1 MAKANHPDLS
11 SNMKKNLLTLPALL
25 IALFSA
31 PTVHALDVKGD
42 ALTGSHKN
50 ALCVGCH
57 GIKGF
62 HTAFPAT
69 YQVPKLSGQGA
80 GYMSAALH
88 AYKSGERKHPSMRTL
103 ASSLSDQD
111 IADLAAYYESTGTGA
126 TLPPRVEAAPA
137 KAAELVDK
145 GACASCHGENFSKPI
160 NPAYPRIAGQHS
172 DYLFIALKSYKT
184 SDKPFMGRGNA
195 IMAGVTKQ
203 FSNAE
208 LKVLA
213 EYVGGL
219 PSELQTLQPVR
230 FK

>member
-1 MAKANHPDLS
+1 
-11 SNMKKNLLTLPALL
+11 MKKLFFTLPSLL
-25 IALFSA
+25 IAAASVA
-31 PTVHALDVKGD
+31 PVQAQDVKGD
-42 ALTGSHKN
+42 AAAGSHKN

-62 HTAFPAT
+62 HTAFPET

-80 GYMSAALH
+80 GYLSAALH

-103 ASSLSDQD
+103 ASSLTGQD
-111 IADLAAYYESTGTGA
+111 IADLAAYYESTGTGV
-126 TLPPRVEAAPA
+126 TLAPRAAAGPA
-137 KAAELVDK
+137 KVAELVVK

-160 NPAYPRIAGQHS
+160 SPAYPRIAGQHS
-172 DYLFIALKSYKT
+172 DYLFAALKAYKT
-184 SDKPFMGRGNA
+184 EKPFVGRSNPIMG
-195 IMAGVTKQ
+195 GVTKQ

-213 EYVGGL
+213 DYMGSL

>member
-1 MAKANHPDLS
+1 
-11 SNMKKNLLTLPALL
+11 MKQLFFTVPTLL
-25 IALFSA
+25 IALASA
-31 PTVHALDVKGD
+31 LPAQAQDLKGD
-42 ALTGSHKN
+42 AQAGSHKN

-103 ASSLSDQD
+103 ASSLSAQD
-111 IADLAAYYESTGTGA
+111 IADLAAYYESTGTGV
-126 TLPPRVEAAPA
+126 TLAPRADAGPARAAD
-137 KAAELVDK
+137 LVAK

-160 NPAYPRIAGQHS
+160 NPAYPRISGQHS
-172 DYLFIALKSYKT
+172 DYLYEALKAYKT
-184 SDKPFMGRGNA
+184 KDKSFVGRANPIMG
-195 IMAGVTKQ
+195 GVVSQ
-203 FSNAE
+203 FSLAE

-213 EYVGGL
+213 DYMGSL
-219 PSELQTLQPVR
+219 PGELQTLQPVR